1 MKIRIKNIA
10 LTIAC
15 ATTFFLGS
23 SLSADAKGP
32 AARCAAALERLDDRL
47 DQCAGRCLKGPSS
60 ERPDCA
66 AQCQDIF
73 DAKRDLALAKP
84 GCEALTDLMTMPAEG
99 RAQAAI
105 RVGAGSTGLWCA
117 CKLNCDND
125 YSGMPVL
132 IRACK
137 KLCDDQNK
145 CRKEPTQIIGGL
157 FIR

>member
-1 MKIRIKNIA
+1 MKIRFETIV

-15 ATTFFLGS
+15 ATTFLLGS
-23 SLSADAKGP
+23 SPSAVAKGP

-60 ERPDCA
+60 EHQDCA

-84 GCEALTDLMTMPAEG
+84 GCESLTDLMTMPAEG
-99 RAQAAI
+99 RALAAI

-125 YSGMPVL
+125 YAGMPVL

-137 KLCDDQNK
+137 SLCDQQNK
-145 CRKEPTQIIGGL
+145 CRKEPAQIGGL
-157 FIR
+157 LIR